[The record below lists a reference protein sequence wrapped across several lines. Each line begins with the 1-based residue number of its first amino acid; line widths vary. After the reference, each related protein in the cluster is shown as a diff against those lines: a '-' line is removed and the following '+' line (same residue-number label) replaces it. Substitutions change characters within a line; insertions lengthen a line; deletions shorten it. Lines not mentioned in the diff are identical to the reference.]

1 MSRSSV
7 LVTLLRVRRVQEDV
21 ARAAVAAAH
30 ADAVRA
36 REALAVRERAID
48 ARRLPEGANGTA
60 YVAAMAA
67 ARSLALNASAARAVS
82 AARDQTVRRAVAHWA
97 EMTAR
102 ADGVAEGVAQERAA
116 ADAEVERLE
125 QAERDDASTAA
136 WRRAREPQL

>member
-36 REALAVRERAID
+36 RDELAVRERAID
-48 ARRLPEGANGTA
+48 ARRLPDGATGTA

-67 ARSLALNASAARAVS
+67 TRSLAASASAARAVS
-82 AARDQTVRRAVAHWA
+82 SARDSTVRQAVAHWA

-116 ADAEVERLE
+116 DAAEAERVE
-125 QAERDDASTAA
+125 QAQRDDASTAA
-136 WRRAREPQL
+136 WLRTRGPQQ